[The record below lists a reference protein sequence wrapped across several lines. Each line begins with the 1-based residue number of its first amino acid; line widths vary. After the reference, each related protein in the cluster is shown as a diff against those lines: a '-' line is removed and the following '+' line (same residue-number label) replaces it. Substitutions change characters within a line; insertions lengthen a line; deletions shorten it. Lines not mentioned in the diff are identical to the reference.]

1 MKFFETS
8 KYHSFKKS
16 TYITLR
22 WIGIIG
28 QLIAVN
34 FVYLFLNSS
43 FEFITSNLVIFLG
56 ILSNLYLIFIYKK
69 TQLSDRSAFIFLLID
84 ILQLGVLL
92 YLSGGITNPFVIFIL
107 IPSVFSSSNLSL
119 RTNTLLVILTIIIIV
134 FLTFNYQDLPINL
147 NSDFHNNHYF
157 YYSIPVSL
165 IIALVFL
172 NYFAM
177 TFGTQSRLRKEAL
190 GKMEEVMAKEHE
202 LLSLGGQAAAA
213 AHSLGTPL
221 STITIIS
228 HDLMKQFKGQ
238 KDIEKDIELL
248 IPIRDNITVFSIGD
262 EHKIIEKDNFTEI
275 IWKNN
280 SFLDLFKQSSL
291 QDYSKGVIDSS
302 NNLFIRFLSW
312 IRVNF
317 FYPDARL
324 SNLNKI
330 ESFLIDYIERK
341 DINLMITTSPPHSI
355 QLLGK
360 RIKNVIN
367 LKGKIIQIKN
377 IQKNQYVGYNR
388 TYKTKTKIKV
398 AIIGLGYEDGIPRS
412 LSNKGYVYFKKNRFK
427 IIGRISMDTFTVDIS
442 KSSHDLNIGMYLD
455 IINDQHKIDK
465 FAKLCKTIPNEIM
478 TSIGKRV
485 YRKYE

>member
-16 TYITLR
+16 TYISLR

-43 FEFITSNLVIFLG
+43 FDFITSNLVIFLG

-134 FLTFNYQDLPINL
+134 FLTFNHQDLPINL

-221 STITIIS
+221 STITIIA

-238 KDIEKDIELL
+238 KDLEKDIELL
-248 IPIRDNITVFSIGD
+248 NSQVERCNEILKRLTLNPVEED
-262 EHKIIEKDNFTEI
+262 EF
-275 IWKNN
+275 
-280 SFLDLFKQSSL
+280 
-291 QDYSKGVIDSS
+291 ID
-302 NNLFIRFLSW
+302 
-312 IRVNF
+312 
-317 FYPDARL
+317 
-324 SNLNKI
+324 
-330 ESFLIDYIERK
+330 K
-341 DINLMITTSPPHSI
+341 DINIRDYLHEIINSFREISKKEFVFNFDQDSNPKKISKSI
-355 QLLGK
+355 EIVYGLRNFIGNANK
-360 RIKNVIN
+360 FAKKTIFIN
-367 LKGKIIQIKN
+367 LKSDSEITEITVEDDGNGYPRDILSKIGEPYLKSNNSNDKSKQ
-377 IQKNQYVGYNR
+377 
-388 TYKTKTKIKV
+388 
-398 AIIGLGYEDGIPRS
+398 GLGLG
-412 LSNKGYVYFKKNRFK
+412 LF
-427 IIGRISMDTFTVDIS
+427 
-442 KSSHDLNIGMYLD
+442 
-455 IINDQHKIDK
+455 
-465 FAKLCKTIPNEIM
+465 
-478 TSIGKRV
+478 IGKTLLEKNFASVNCRNSKTRDGAEV
-485 YRKYE
+485 VIRWKNKELFNI